1 MKIFHY
7 YLCRQLKGGGMEIKM
22 KEIHELYEKYY
33 TTVMRYALSLT
44 RNYHLAEDITQEA
57 FLKAIL
63 SIHKFKGECK
73 VSVWLCQIVKNLY
86 FDECRKRKLGQC
98 IVKVSHGQE

>member
-1 MKIFHY
+1 
-7 YLCRQLKGGGMEIKM
+7 M